1 MYDTLLNVL
10 VKWLGV
16 AVDTMPYSVCEVLAT
31 LACVFV
37 FLIPFLIVWKVLCLI
52 CGR

>member
-1 MYDTLLNVL
+1 MYETLLNVL
-10 VKWLGV
+10 VQWLGV
-16 AVDTMPYSVCEVLAT
+16 AVGSMPYSVCEVLAT

-37 FLIPFLIVWKVLCLI
+37 FLIPFLIVWKVLCII